1 MNAPANPQPAV
12 QDSNR
17 HMLRHSLATIAYRG
31 SKAMRGAG
39 EEFARFRATET
50 CRTPSELLAHLGD
63 LMDWSLSQAQ
73 GAPKWQE
80 SPTLSWTEGKAR
92 FFASLKSFDDFLASA
107 SPLQFSAEKIFQGPI
122 ADALTHVGQIAML
135 RRIAGI
141 PIRGENLVVA
151 EITEGRVGEE
161 QAPPR
166 REF

>member
-1 MNAPANPQPAV
+1 MNATPQQSAP
-12 QDSNR
+12 DSNR
-17 HMLRHSLATIAYRG
+17 HMLRHALATIAYRG
-31 SKAMRGAG
+31 SKSMRGAT
-39 EEFARFRATET
+39 EEFARFRATNS
-50 CRTPSELLAHLGD
+50 CRTPAELLAHLGD

-80 SPTLSWTEGKAR
+80 SPVLHWDEGKAR
-92 FFASLKSFDDFLASA
+92 FFASLKSFDDYLASDA
-107 SPLQFSAEKIFQGPI
+107 PVQFSAEKLLQGPI

-151 EITEGRVGEE
+151 EITEGRVGED
-161 QAPPR
+161 QAPAR